1 MALEHTL
8 KVSRQHKTRHR
19 ESSMS
24 KSVIKRIYVPTH
36 VRTLPSGERVTVPG
50 HYKAPPEPY

>member
-1 MALEHTL
+1 
-8 KVSRQHKTRHR
+8 
-19 ESSMS
+19 MS

-50 HYKAPPEPY
+50 HYKAPPKPH